1 MVLVY
6 TFTIFLSAALMF
18 MVQPMIGKMILPTL
32 GGAPAVWNTCL
43 VFFQALLLGGYLYAH
58 FSIKWLGHRVQSLL
72 HIAVL
77 GATLC
82 WLIWR
87 WIQNSGTPF
96 SIPTDQRIFTD
107 TTQDPTIQL
116 LVLLVTMIGLPFFVI
131 STSAPLLQSW
141 FSKTDHPS
149 ASNPFFLYAASNLG
163 SMISLIT
170 YPFLINK
177 YFSLTEQGQVWTQ
190 GFGGLV
196 LGCMVCAAILWKRSS
211 GTANLSSQ
219 APQTNQNG
227 TAKPGASYSSVFTW
241 IALSF
246 IPSSLLIGETTFLAS
261 EVLSHPLLWVMTLA
275 LYLLTFIIVF
285 SDKPVISHSLAL
297 RMTPLASILLVIVVA
312 GKSNEPTWLVVGV
325 HVVSFFLLALICH
338 GELAKRKP
346 DASQLT
352 SYYLWMSFGGVLGG
366 SFNSIVAPVVFKYMG
381 LVEYPLGLIAS
392 LLVLGIAGGS
402 LRKGSDWVFAVGVA
416 AIASVL
422 LFVIPRDEAI
432 LSNLIYGVPAILLL
446 PIARNLPRF
455 ALGAAAL
462 ILVGALDSGVNGR
475 TLFLERNFYGVL
487 KVTYDPTRN
496 ANLIIHGNTLHSIQS
511 RDPSDALFPTGYFY
525 SGGPMSGV
533 FDHAVARGYGQIAV
547 AGLGAGGV
555 ACYAQP
561 GQHWTYYEIDPAM
574 KRVAEDP
581 EYFTFLKECYP
592 AGGATYEVKLGDAR
606 MELAMEPDEKF
617 DLIVLNAFSS
627 SSPPLHL
634 LTEEAVSVYL
644 SKLKPEGIL
653 AFNASNRHLELE
665 PALAAIAKSKGLA
678 FRNAKDVIKS
688 VEEKKR
694 GKMNSSIV
702 LMARSEDLLGPFSS
716 DSQWS
721 DMPSQLPRV
730 WTDQYT
736 DILGSMKW

>member
-58 FSIKWLGHRVQSLL
+58 FSIKWLGHRVQSIV
-72 HIAVL
+72 HIGVL
-77 GATLC
+77 AATLC
-82 WLIWR
+82 WLVWR
-87 WIQNSGTPF
+87 WVQNAGTPF
-96 SIPTDQRIFTD
+96 SIPTDQRIFAD
-107 TTQDPTIQL
+107 TTQDPTMQL

-141 FSKTDHPS
+141 FSKTDHPN

-177 YFSLTEQGQVWTQ
+177 YFSLTEQGQIWTQ
-190 GFGGLV
+190 GFAGLV
-196 LGCMVCAAILWKRSS
+196 VGCILCAAILWNRSS
-211 GTANLSSQ
+211 SQVANLAEQTSAPKSQ
-219 APQTNQNG
+219 
-227 TAKPGASYSSVFTW
+227 GASYSSVMIW
-241 IALSF
+241 IVLSF

-285 SDKPVISHSLAL
+285 SDKPIISHALAL
-297 RMTPLASILLVIVVA
+297 RMTPLATILLVIVVA

-325 HVVSFFLLALICH
+325 HIVSFFLLALICH

-346 DASQLT
+346 EASQLT

-366 SFNSIVAPVVFKYMG
+366 SFNSILAPVLFKYLG

-402 LRKGSDWVFAVGVA
+402 LRKAGDWVFAGGVA
-416 AIASVL
+416 AIATVL
-422 LFVIPRDEAI
+422 LFVLPRDEAI
-432 LSNLIYGVPAILLL
+432 LSNLIYGIPAILLL
-446 PIARNLPRF
+446 PIARNLPKF

-511 RDPSDALFPTGYFY
+511 RDPADALFPTGYFY
-525 SGGPMSGV
+525 SDGPMSTV
-533 FDHAVARGYGQIAV
+533 FDHAVARNYGQIAV

-555 ACYAQP
+555 ACFAHA
-561 GQHWTYYEIDPAM
+561 GQHWTFYEIDPAM

-592 AGGATYEVKLGDAR
+592 EGGATYEVKLGDAR
-606 MELAMEPDEKF
+606 MELAMEPSEKF

-634 LTEEAVSVYL
+634 LTEEAVGVYL
-644 SKLKPEGIL
+644 SKLKPDGIL

-702 LMARSEDLLGPFSS
+702 LMARSEDLLAPFSS

-721 DMPSQLPRV
+721 GMPDKLPRV

>member
-1 MVLVY
+1 
-6 TFTIFLSAALMF
+6 MF

-58 FSIKWLGHRVQSLL
+58 FSIKWLGHKVQSIVHIGLL
-72 HIAVL
+72 V
-77 GATLC
+77 ATLC
-82 WLIWR
+82 WLAWR
-87 WIQNSGTPF
+87 WVQNSGTPF
-96 SIPTDQRIFTD
+96 SIPTDQRIFSD
-107 TTQDPTIQL
+107 TTEDPTLQL
-116 LVLLVTMIGLPFFVI
+116 LVLLAALIGLPFFVI

-141 FSKTDHPS
+141 FSKTDHPN

-190 GFGGLV
+190 GFAGLV
-196 LGCMVCAAILWKRSS
+196 IGCTLCAAILWRRSS
-211 GTANLSSQ
+211 RQESQ
-219 APQTNQNG
+219 PFQQEIAP
-227 TAKPGASYSSVFTW
+227 KSHGASYTSIMTW
-241 IALSF
+241 IVLSF

-261 EVLSHPLLWVMTLA
+261 EVLSHPLLWVVTLS

-285 SDKPVISHSLAL
+285 SSKPIISHASAI
-297 RMTPLASILLVIVVA
+297 RMTPLAAILLVIVVA

-325 HVVSFFLLALICH
+325 HIVSFFLLALICH

-346 DASQLT
+346 EASQLT

-366 SFNSIVAPVVFKYMG
+366 SFNSILAPILFKYIG

-392 LLVLGIAGGS
+392 LLVLGVAGGS
-402 LRKGSDWVFAVGVA
+402 LRKSSDWVFACGIA
-416 AIASVL
+416 MIASVL
-422 LFVIPRDEAI
+422 LFVLPRDEAI
-432 LSNLIYGVPAILLL
+432 VSNLIYGIPAILLL

-462 ILVGALDSGVNGR
+462 ILVGSLDSGVNGR

-511 RDPSDALFPTGYFY
+511 RDPADALFPTCYFY
-525 SGGPMSGV
+525 AGGPMSTV
-533 FDHAVARGYGQIAV
+533 FDHAVARSYSQIAV
-547 AGLGAGGV
+547 AGLGAGGI
-555 ACYAQP
+555 ACFAHP
-561 GQHWTYYEIDPAM
+561 GQHWTFYEIDPAM

-581 EYFTFLKECYP
+581 EYFTFMKECYP
-592 AGGATYEVKLGDAR
+592 EGGATYEVKLGDAR
-606 MELAMEPDEKF
+606 MELAMEPNEKF
-617 DLIVLNAFSS
+617 DIIVLNAFSS

-634 LTEEAVSVYL
+634 LTEEAVEVYV
-644 SKLKPEGIL
+644 SKLKPDGIL

-702 LMARSEDLLGPFSS
+702 LMARSEELLGPFSS

-721 DMPSQLPRV
+721 GIPDKLPRV

>member
-18 MVQPMIGKMILPTL
+18 MVQPMIGKMILPAL

-58 FSIKWLGHRVQSLL
+58 FSIKWLGHRVQSCL

-77 GATLC
+77 IATLG

-87 WIQNSGTPF
+87 WGQNSGTPF
-96 SIPTDQRIFTD
+96 LIPTDQRIFTD
-107 TTQDPTIQL
+107 TTQDPTLQL
-116 LVLLVTMIGLPFFVI
+116 LALLVTLIGLPFFVI

-141 FSKTDHPS
+141 FSKTDHPN

-190 GFGGLV
+190 GFAGLV
-196 LGCMVCAAILWKRSS
+196 VGCILCVAILWKRSS
-211 GTANLSSQ
+211 QVESPSAANESAPKTAG
-219 APQTNQNG
+219 P
-227 TAKPGASYSSVFTW
+227 SYSSILTW
-241 IALSF
+241 ITLSF

-261 EVLSHPLLWVMTLA
+261 EVLSHPLLWVITLA

-285 SDKPVISHSLAL
+285 SGKPIISHAMAL

-325 HVVSFFLLALICH
+325 HIVSFFLLALISH

-346 DASQLT
+346 EASHLT

-366 SFNSIVAPVVFKYMG
+366 SFNSILAPVAFKYMG

-392 LLVLGIAGGS
+392 LLVLGVAGGS
-402 LRKGSDWVFAVGVA
+402 LRKSGDWVFAGCIA

-422 LFVIPRDEAI
+422 LFVLPRDEAI
-432 LSNLIYGVPAILLL
+432 LSNLIYGIPAILLL

-462 ILVGALDSGVNGR
+462 ILVGALDTGVNGR

-511 RDPSDALFPTGYFY
+511 RDPAEALFPTGYFY
-525 SGGPMSGV
+525 SDGPMSTV
-533 FDHAVARGYGQIAV
+533 FDHAVARGYSQIAV

-555 ACYAQP
+555 ACYAHP

-592 AGGATYEVKLGDAR
+592 ENGGTYEVKLGDAR
-606 MELAMEPDEKF
+606 MEMAMEPNEKF

-634 LTEEAVSVYL
+634 LTQEAVDVYL
-644 SKLKPEGIL
+644 SKLKPDGIL

-665 PALAAIAKSKGLA
+665 PALAAIAKSKRASIPKCQGRYKVGRGEKARQDEFINRIDGPIGNVVGA
-678 FRNAKDVIKS
+678 FRK
-688 VEEKKR
+688 
-694 GKMNSSIV
+694 
-702 LMARSEDLLGPFSS
+702 
-716 DSQWS
+716 
-721 DMPSQLPRV
+721 
-730 WTDQYT
+730 
-736 DILGSMKW
+736 

>member
-32 GGAPAVWNTCL
+32 GGSPAVWNTCL

-58 FSIKWLGHRVQSLL
+58 FSIKWLGHRVQSIVHIGLL
-72 HIAVL
+72 ATTL
-77 GATLC
+77 G

-87 WIQNSGTPF
+87 WLQNSGTPF
-96 SIPTDQRIFTD
+96 FLATDERIFAD
-107 TTQDPTIQL
+107 TTSDPTLQL
-116 LVLLVTMIGLPFFVI
+116 LVLLTTLIGLPFFVI

-141 FSKTDHPS
+141 FSKTNHTN

-163 SMISLIT
+163 SMISLVS
-170 YPFLINK
+170 YPFLISK
-177 YFSLTEQGQVWTQ
+177 YFSLTEQGQVWTE
-190 GFGGLV
+190 GFAV
-196 LGCMVCAAILWKRSS
+196 LFLGFLLCAAILWNRFTDKDRS
-211 GTANLSSQ
+211 TFKQ
-219 APQTNQNG
+219 TEAPKSN
-227 TAKPGASYSSVFTW
+227 KISLPVILTW

-285 SDKPVISHSLAL
+285 SDKPIISHSLAL
-297 RMTPLASILLVIVVA
+297 RMTPLAAILLVIVVA

-325 HVVSFFLLALICH
+325 HVVSFFLLTLVSH

-346 DASQLT
+346 EASHLT

-366 SFNSIVAPVVFKYMG
+366 SFNSILSPVIFKYLG
-381 LVEYPLGLIAS
+381 LVEYPLILIAS
-392 LLVLGIAGGS
+392 FLVLGMAGGS
-402 LRKGSDWVFAVGVA
+402 FRKGADWIFALGIA
-416 AIASVL
+416 AIATVL
-422 LFVIPRDEAI
+422 LFVLPRDQAI
-432 LSNLIYGVPAILLL
+432 LANLIYGIPAILLL
-446 PIARNLPRF
+446 PIARNLPKF

-462 ILVGALDSGVNGR
+462 IFIGSLDSGVNGR

-511 RDPSDALFPTGYFY
+511 RDPADALFPTGYFY
-525 SGGPMSGV
+525 ADGPMSTV
-533 FDHAVARGYGQIAV
+533 FDHAVARGYEQIAV

-555 ACYAQP
+555 ACFAHA
-561 GQHWTYYEIDPAM
+561 GQHWTFYEIDPAM

-592 AGGATYEVKLGDAR
+592 EGGPSYEIKIGDAR
-606 MELAMEPDEKF
+606 LEMATEPEEKF

-634 LTEEAVSVYL
+634 LTLEAVNVYI
-644 SKLKPEGIL
+644 SKLKPDGIL

-678 FRNAKDVIKS
+678 FRNAKDVIRS
-688 VEEKKR
+688 AEEKRR

-702 LMARSEDLLGPFSS
+702 LMARSEELLSPFSS
-716 DSQWS
+716 DSGWAGTP
-721 DMPSQLPRV
+721 DRLPRV

>member
-58 FSIKWLGHRVQSLL
+58 FSIKWLGHRIQSCV

-77 GATLC
+77 LATLG

-87 WIQNSGTPF
+87 WGQNSGTPF
-96 SIPTDQRIFTD
+96 SIPTDQRIFSD
-107 TTQDPTIQL
+107 TTQDPTLQL
-116 LVLLVTMIGLPFFVI
+116 LVLLVTLIGLPFFVI

-141 FSKTDHPS
+141 FSKTDHPN

-190 GFGGLV
+190 GFAGLV
-196 LGCMVCAAILWKRSS
+196 VGCILCVVILWKRPSRVES
-211 GTANLSSQ
+211 PSMVHDSAPKTAG
-219 APQTNQNG
+219 P
-227 TAKPGASYSSVFTW
+227 SYSAVMTW
-241 IALSF
+241 IVLSF

-261 EVLSHPLLWVMTLA
+261 EVLSHPLLWVITLA
-275 LYLLTFIIVF
+275 LYLSTFIIVF
-285 SDKPVISHSLAL
+285 SDKPIISHAMAL

-325 HVVSFFLLALICH
+325 HIVSFFLLALISH

-346 DASQLT
+346 EASHLT

-366 SFNSIVAPVVFKYMG
+366 SFNSLLAPVLFKYIG

-392 LLVLGIAGGS
+392 LLVLGVAGGT
-402 LRKGSDWVFAVGVA
+402 LRKSGDWVFAGGIA

-422 LFVIPRDEAI
+422 LFVLPRDEAI
-432 LSNLIYGVPAILLL
+432 LSNLIYGIPAILLL
-446 PIARNLPRF
+446 PMARNLPRF

-462 ILVGALDSGVNGR
+462 ILIGALDTGVNGR

-511 RDPSDALFPTGYFY
+511 RDPADALFPTGYFY
-525 SGGPMSGV
+525 SDGPMSTV

-555 ACYAQP
+555 ACYAHP

-592 AGGATYEVKLGDAR
+592 ENGATYEVKLGDAR
-606 MELAMEPDEKF
+606 MEMAMEPNEKF

-634 LTEEAVSVYL
+634 LTEEAVGVYL

-678 FRNAKDVIKS
+678 FLNAKDVIKS

-694 GKMNSSIV
+694 GKMNSSIC
-702 LMARSEDLLGPFSS
+702 LMVRSEALLEPFSG
-716 DSQWS
+716 DSRWTGTP
-721 DMPSQLPRV
+721 DKLPRV

>member
-58 FSIKWLGHRVQSLL
+58 FSIKWLGHRIQSCV

-77 GATLC
+77 VATLG
-82 WLIWR
+82 WLVWR
-87 WIQNSGTPF
+87 WGQNSGTPF
-96 SIPTDQRIFTD
+96 SIPTDQRIFSD
-107 TTQDPTIQL
+107 TTQDPTLQL
-116 LVLLVTMIGLPFFVI
+116 LVLLVTLIGLPFFVI

-141 FSKTDHPS
+141 FSKTDHPN

-163 SMISLIT
+163 SMISLVT

-190 GFGGLV
+190 GFAGLV
-196 LGCMVCAAILWKRSS
+196 VGCILCVVILWKRSS
-211 GTANLSSQ
+211 RVGSSS
-219 APQTNQNG
+219 A
-227 TAKPGASYSSVFTW
+227 ASDSATMATGPSTTSVMTW

-261 EVLSHPLLWVMTLA
+261 EVLSHPLLWVITLA

-285 SDKPVISHSLAL
+285 SDKPIISHAMAL

-325 HVVSFFLLALICH
+325 HIVSFFLLALISH

-346 DASQLT
+346 EASHLT

-366 SFNSIVAPVVFKYMG
+366 SFNSLLAPVLFKYLG

-402 LRKGSDWVFAVGVA
+402 LRKSGDWVFAGGIA

-422 LFVIPRDEAI
+422 LFVLPRDEAI
-432 LSNLIYGVPAILLL
+432 LSNLIYGIPAILLL
-446 PIARNLPRF
+446 PMARNLPRF

-462 ILVGALDSGVNGR
+462 ILIGALDTGVNGR

-511 RDPSDALFPTGYFY
+511 RDPADALFPTGYFY
-525 SGGPMSGV
+525 SDGPMSTV

-555 ACYAQP
+555 ACYAHP

-592 AGGATYEVKLGDAR
+592 ENGATYEVKLGDAR
-606 MELAMEPDEKF
+606 MEMAMEPNEKF

-634 LTEEAVSVYL
+634 LTEEAVGVYL

-678 FRNAKDVIKS
+678 FLNAKDVIKS

-694 GKMNSSIV
+694 GKMNSSIC
-702 LMARSEDLLGPFSS
+702 LMARSEALLESFSG
-716 DSQWS
+716 DSRWTGIP
-721 DMPSQLPRV
+721 DKLPRV